1 MCSSDLL
8 AHAEQNRLHRRLIT
22 GFLRAEVQGEQDLY
36 HHLLGAGAAGEPLEL
51 EALYPSPSLW
61 VAPDA
66 SSAGSWLLGVAAMPS
81 DQVTVA
87 LSPGVLAEGLGFPGL
102 AGRSLFEGAAPSSGL
117 VGVGFGAP
125 AVPPGTGLVLRG
137 LCDGAP
143 GARLTRRAR
152 VVVP

>member
-1 MCSSDLL
+1 
-8 AHAEQNRLHRRLIT
+8 
-22 GFLRAEVQGEQDLY
+22 
-36 HHLLGAGAAGEPLEL
+36 
-51 EALYPSPSLW
+51 
-61 VAPDA
+61 
-66 SSAGSWLLGVAAMPS
+66 MPS